1 MGIYGSV
8 RSDFVT
14 IRYISRYIRMEI
26 IMGVRRMQDI
36 LGHIMDDPDYGVG
49 VLDKMTVSEGVFVVS
64 RLLPECLQ
72 TANDNR
78 KGNDIRY
85 FATAARM
92 WRTHVIDKIK
102 KAEHLWMAYS
112 DSTGYP
118 YYVDGK
124 LVVLYDYTKSK
135 QLEDRLNKARYS
147 IALGVLDPQIFK
159 AEVQHMYRNGYKTI
173 IFTDGADVFFEADRE
188 EIYGYEEFF
197 DDDYVMNP
205 GLQSVMIDFFQ
216 EARKIVPMDDKRMT
230 LLKTRQDKLFGVIVN
245 SEFMVPCVK
254 KESEEEIEISHP
266 YIDMTEEV
274 TKKEDGEEKV
284 IAIPV
289 FTDGFEM
296 EKCYAGHKENM
307 LYKYDELVSLVDELG
322 ASGIVINYGGIAY
335 YADRE
340 ALKHMVKQS

>member
-1 MGIYGSV
+1 
-8 RSDFVT
+8 
-14 IRYISRYIRMEI
+14 
-26 IMGVRRMQDI
+26 MGVRRMQDI
-36 LGHIMDDPDYGVG
+36 LGHIMEDADYGVG
-49 VLDKMTVSEGVFVVS
+49 MLDKMTVSEGIFVVS

-78 KGNDIRY
+78 KDNDVR
-85 FATAARM
+85 FFVTAARV
-92 WRTHVIDKIK
+92 WRPHVIGKIK

-112 DSTGYP
+112 DLTGYP

-135 QLEDRLNKARYS
+135 QLEGRLNKAGYNIS
-147 IALGVLDPQIFK
+147 LGVLEPEIFK
-159 AEVQHMYRNGYKTI
+159 AEVQHMYRNGYKSI
-173 IFTDGADVFFEADRE
+173 LFTDGGDVFFEVERE

-197 DDDYVMNP
+197 DDAYVMNP

-216 EARKIVPMDDKRMT
+216 EARKIAPMDDKRMT
-230 LLKTRQDKLFGVIVN
+230 LLKTREEKLLSVIVN
-245 SEFMVPCVK
+245 SEFMVPCIK

-266 YIDMTEEV
+266 YIDLTEGVDE
-274 TKKEDGEEKV
+274 KEDNSENEDDGEKV
-284 IAIPV
+284 IAIPA

-307 LYKYDELVSLVDELG
+307 LYKYDELVNLVKELD

-335 YADRE
+335 YADRKTLE
-340 ALKHMVKQS
+340 RIAKQA